1 MICTRSKPARRG
13 RSLLA
18 GQLAAVLLAG
28 VVSCLTSGCASQ
40 VDLDSLQRQQRDL
53 ARRLADTRADL
64 DSLKQSVASL
74 RGAMEDVRH
83 RRTGMD
89 ASDLDRRVQALEER
103 AGGGSSSEVAV
114 SPANE
119 APPSA
124 QTNVPPSPAAAG
136 PVARVEP
143 YRPSAEAPPPVMPT
157 PAANEA
163 PRSADLERD
172 LARAGAAD
180 YRDGL
185 QQFQRGDYQRAIQ
198 SLRGYVTK
206 NPNGE
211 YVANAHYWVGEAY
224 YAQRK
229 YNEAILEYNEILVNS
244 PKSDR
249 VPAALLRQASAFAE
263 LGDKIDARL
272 ILQKLTAE
280 HPNTDEAAKAKQ
292 KLLTL
297 GT

>member
-1 MICTRSKPARRG
+1 MRFAFR
-13 RSLLA
+13 LV
-18 GQLAAVLLAG
+18 AATLAG
-28 VVSCLTSGCASQ
+28 VAASGCASQ
-40 VDLDSLQRQQRDL
+40 VDLDQMRRDQREMS
-53 ARRLADTRADL
+53 RRLADTRADL
-64 DSLKQSVASL
+64 DSLKSSVASL
-74 RGAMEDVRH
+74 RGALQDSQHRHNGADV
-83 RRTGMD
+83 
-89 ASDLDRRVQALEER
+89 ADLDRRLQALEGR
-103 AGGGSSSEVAV
+103 
-114 SPANE
+114 SPAPGE
-119 APPSA
+119 
-124 QTNVPPSPAAAG
+124 VPPSTSVQSAPPASYDASREPPSGAG

-143 YRPSAEAPPPVMPT
+143 VRPSSVEPTRPPTQAAPPAAPPPG
-157 PAANEA
+157 PAVSDA

-172 LARAGAAD
+172 LARAGATD

-185 QQFQRGDYQRAIQ
+185 QQYQRGDYAKSIQ
-198 SLRGYVTK
+198 SLRGYVNK
-206 NPNGE
+206 NPTGE
-211 YVANAHYWVGEAY
+211 YVANAHYWIGESY

-292 KLLTL
+292 KLLSL

>member
-1 MICTRSKPARRG
+1 MMCTRSKRG
-13 RSLLA
+13 RLDRSAIAAPVATAILL
-18 GQLAAVLLAG
+18 G
-28 VVSCLTSGCASQ
+28 VVGGLTGGCASQ
-40 VDLDSLQRQQRDL
+40 VDLDSIQRQQREMS
-53 ARRLADTRADL
+53 RRLADTRADL
-64 DSLKQSVASL
+64 ESLKQSVASI
-74 RGAMEDVRH
+74 RGSMEDVRH
-83 RRTGMD
+83 RGGGG
-89 ASDLDRRVQALEER
+89 SDYGNLDRRLQALEDR
-103 AGGGSSSEVAV
+103 AGSSSETTGV
-114 SPANE
+114 SPSNDGA
-119 APPSA
+119 SSG
-124 QTNVPPSPAAAG
+124 QTTIPPSPSTAG

-143 YRPSAEAPPPVMPT
+143 YRPPPEPVAT

-172 LARAGAAD
+172 LARAGATD
-180 YRDGL
+180 YREGL
-185 QQFQRGDYQRAIQ
+185 QQFQRGDYAKAIQ

-292 KLLTL
+292 KLLSL

>member
-1 MICTRSKPARRG
+1 MAG
-13 RSLLA
+13 HLA
-18 GQLAAVLLAG
+18 TVLLAG
-28 VVSCLTSGCASQ
+28 VVGCLTSGCASQ

-53 ARRLADTRADL
+53 AHRLADTRADL

-83 RRTGMD
+83 RRAGMD

-103 AGGGSSSEVAV
+103 TGGGSSSEVAV
-114 SPANE
+114 VSPNE

-143 YRPSAEAPPPVMPT
+143 YRPSAEAPPPT

-172 LARAGAAD
+172 LARAGATD
-180 YRDGL
+180 YREGL

-292 KLLTL
+292 KLLSL